1 MITRSGLFLALAAF
15 STPTFAQ
22 IADDRAGR
30 WEFGV
35 NLLDTS
41 SESFTGPEN
50 TSLDIDGELG
60 IGLSAA
66 YNFTNRLAVQFDL
79 DYLSPKY
86 SADFLIEDTN
96 EIETIRTSMDVLNFH
111 VKGTFYFLEGP
122 LTPYVQAGM
131 GWTNVD
137 SNVADGPPTT
147 GCWWDWWWGGY
158 VCRNFW
164 STYSDTRSSYT
175 AAVGLRWDYSRDMS
189 FKAEY
194 GVLETEG
201 SGFSEDVSI
210 DTFRIA
216 ASWAF

>member
-1 MITRSGLFLALAAF
+1 MIIRSLACIVLAAF
-15 STPTFAQ
+15 SASSYAQ
-22 IADDRAGR
+22 LAADRAGS

-41 SESFTGPEN
+41 SESFAGPED
-50 TSLDIDGELG
+50 TSLVVNGELG

-66 YNFTNRLAVQFDL
+66 YNFTNRLAVEFGL
-79 DYLSPKY
+79 DYISPKY
-86 SADFLIEDTN
+86 SADFLVEDTG
-96 EIETIRTSMDVLNFH
+96 EIATLSTRMDVTNLH
-111 VKGTFYFLEGP
+111 VKGIFYLLDGP
-122 LTPYVQAGM
+122 LTPYLQAGI
-131 GWTNVD
+131 GWTTVD

-147 GCWWDWWWGGY
+147 GCWWDWFWGGY

-164 STYSDTRSSYT
+164 STYHDTRNSYT

-194 GVLETEG
+194 GILETDA

-216 ASWAF
+216 VSWGF

>member
-1 MITRSGLFLALAAF
+1 MVRIVACLALAAV
-15 STPTFAQ
+15 SASSYAQ
-22 IADDRAGR
+22 MSSDRAGR

-35 NLLDTS
+35 NLLNTS
-41 SESFTGPEN
+41 SESFEGPES
-50 TSLDIDGELG
+50 TSLDISSDLG

-86 SADFLIEDTN
+86 EADLLIEDTN
-96 EIETIRTSMDVLNFH
+96 EIETIRARMDVTNLH
-111 VKGTFYFLEGP
+111 VKGTFHFREGP
-122 LTPYVQAGM
+122 LTPYIQAGM
-131 GWTNVD
+131 GWTAVD

-158 VCRNFW
+158 VCRDFW
-164 STYSDTRSSYT
+164 STYRDTRSSYT
-175 AAVGLRWDYSRDMS
+175 AAFGVRWDYSRDMT

-194 GVLETEG
+194 GILETQG

-216 ASWAF
+216 VTWGL